1 MTKDF
6 FFYVD
11 SFRFKRMLNLK
22 NKHKKEFFNK
32 NGCGLEIEFGVNYS
46 HVSSAYIRTGLMK
59 LKQCVD
65 GRGKFVTDNTI
76 GCDMN
81 FEIVLNPQPKE
92 ELKNMVLYI
101 KEILGYYE
109 NFVLNEHCGV
119 HANFLA
125 DAELKK
131 AFYDKLVAGY
141 YKPEM
146 FTHNKYKVDFL
157 EIAVRDGRKLSY
169 EEFESYQKNVSAK
182 YTGVNFLKPGLI
194 EFRALSLDWDRIEY
208 VIDLYEEIKNEVS
221 LC

>member
-11 SFRFKRMLNLK
+11 SFRFKRMLSLK
-22 NKHKKEFFNK
+22 NKHKKEFFNQ

-46 HVSSAYIRTGLMK
+46 HVSSAYIRTGLLK
-59 LKQCVD
+59 LKQCVG

-81 FEIVLNPQPKE
+81 FEIVLDPQSKE
-92 ELKNMVLYI
+92 DLKNVVIHI

-125 DAELKK
+125 DENLKK
-131 AFYDKLVAGY
+131 AFYDKLVGGY

-157 EIAVRDGRKLSY
+157 EIAVRDGKKLSY
-169 EEFESYQKNVSAK
+169 EEFAAYQKNVSAK
-182 YTGVNFLKPGLI
+182 
-194 EFRALSLDWDRIEY
+194 
-208 VIDLYEEIKNEVS
+208 
-221 LC
+221 